1 MADFPPA
8 FPQDI
13 PGAVAGVPGAAGP
26 EVAQLTAL
34 VHALQ
39 LQLQQLQNRS
49 QGPPQLKAPKPNT
62 YKGERDVLQWVFRTE
77 RYFGSMGVT
86 DEMEQ
91 VQFAST
97 LLDGV
102 AANWL
107 RCVLAEPGAT
117 LPASWVSF
125 KSALIKQFQPLA
137 DEEDAR
143 QKLMRITQRKS
154 VRQYV
159 QLFMDTALRLP
170 DMHVKDKIFRFKEGL
185 TLQCREW
192 VTRARPITLLD
203 AMEAAEEWE
212 QIHLGER
219 SRDSTAKFRA
229 RQSKPEAE
237 AEPMQLGSSSMKTNK
252 KTTSSSNAEVKTERP
267 NTVRKC
273 FKCGKPGHIARDC
286 RGGKPRVNNTEVEDE
301 EDSATEDEP
310 SEEEN

>member
-1 MADFPPA
+1 MEASD
-8 FPQDI
+8 
-13 PGAVAGVPGAAGP
+13 
-26 EVAQLTAL
+26 VAQLTAL
-34 VHALQ
+34 VQTLQ
-39 LQLQQLQNRS
+39 LQVQQLQTRS
-49 QGPPQLKAPKPNT
+49 QNSHGVKPPKPSI

-77 RYFGSMGVT
+77 RYFESTGIVLGK
-86 DEMEQ
+86 EQ

-107 RCVLAEPGAT
+107 RCMLAEPGT
-117 LPASWVSF
+117 SMPTSWIVF
-125 KSALIKQFQPLA
+125 KEALIKQFQPLA

-143 QKLMRITQRKS
+143 QKLMRLTQRKS

-192 VTRARPITLLD
+192 VTRARPDTLLE

-229 RQSKPEAE
+229 KQSRVESMG
-237 AEPMQLGSSSMKTNK
+237 EPMQLGSSSVKSGGK
-252 KTTSSSNAEVKTERP
+252 KSSNTAEVKTERP

-273 FKCGKPGHIARDC
+273 FKCGKPGHIAREC
-286 RGGKPRVNNTEVEDE
+286 RQGRTRVNNVAVEDE
-301 EDSATEDEP
+301 ECSTD
-310 SEEEN
+310 EEN

>member
-1 MADFPPA
+1 MEATD
-8 FPQDI
+8 
-13 PGAVAGVPGAAGP
+13 
-26 EVAQLTAL
+26 VAQLTAL
-34 VHALQ
+34 VQTLQ
-39 LQLQQLQNRS
+39 LQVQQLQTRS
-49 QGPPQLKAPKPNT
+49 QNSHGVKPPKPSI

-77 RYFGSMGVT
+77 RYFESTGIVLGK
-86 DEMEQ
+86 EQ

-107 RCVLAEPGAT
+107 RCMLAEPGT
-117 LPASWVSF
+117 SMPTSWIVF
-125 KSALIKQFQPLA
+125 KDALIKQFQPLA

-143 QKLMRITQRKS
+143 QKLMRLTQRKS

-192 VTRARPITLLD
+192 VTRARPDTLLE

-229 RQSKPEAE
+229 KQSRTETTE
-237 AEPMQLGSSSMKTNK
+237 EPMQLGTSSMKGGNK
-252 KTTSSSNAEVKTERP
+252 KSSNNTEVKTERP

-273 FKCGKPGHIARDC
+273 FKCGKPGHIAREC
-286 RGGKPRVNNTEVEDE
+286 RQGKTWVNNVAVEDE
-301 EDSATEDEP
+301 ECSTE
-310 SEEEN
+310 EEEN

>member
-1 MADFPPA
+1 MSDFPPG
-8 FPQDI
+8 FPQAI
-13 PGAVAGVPGAAGP
+13 PGSDAAAPISTVTP
-26 EVAQLTAL
+26 EVAQLAAL
-34 VHALQ
+34 VQSLQ
-39 LQLQQLQNRS
+39 LQVQHLQSHNQHVPRIK
-49 QGPPQLKAPKPNT
+49 PPKPNT

-77 RYFGSMGVT
+77 RYFESMGVT
-86 DEMEQ
+86 DEREQ

-107 RCVLAEPGAT
+107 RCMLAEPGAT
-117 LPASWVSF
+117 LPVSWVSF
-125 KSALIKQFQPLA
+125 KAALIKQFQPLA

-192 VTRARPITLLD
+192 VTRARPNTLLE

-212 QIHLGER
+212 QIHLGEK

-229 RQSKPEAE
+229 RQSKTETE
-237 AEPMQLGSSSMKTNK
+237 AEPMQLGSSSMKSGRA
-252 KTTSSSNAEVKTERP
+252 TSSSNAEVKTDRP

-286 RGGKPRVNNTEVEDE
+286 RGGRPRVNNAEVEDE